1 MVSCDGLS
9 EGKEGRGRGGKKAT
23 DGWENRLGEGE
34 RERRER
40 TKYIYIITKIILLF
54 TPIK

>member
-1 MVSCDGLS
+1 MVSGDGLS
-9 EGKEGRGRGGKKAT
+9 EGKEGRGRGGKKPT

-40 TKYIYIITKIILLF
+40 TKYIYI
-54 TPIK
+54 